1 MNDPLGITS
10 SIYANTDMVFFEAVC
25 PSKQH
30 KNEHVI
36 RDHLQISLLILS
48 DFKQIS
54 FDFA

>member
-10 SIYANTDMVFFEAVC
+10 SIYANTDMFFFEAVR

-30 KNEHVI
+30 KSEHVI

-48 DFKQIS
+48 DFKQIN
-54 FDFA
+54 